1 MQELLRETDPV
12 RLSFLVLLLRDAGI
26 EATVLDQATSGAL
39 AGGGAVPARLV
50 VADEDAAPARR
61 LLAEAG
67 EAT

>member
-26 EATVLDQATSGAL
+26 EATVL